1 MGFMRAV
8 QRIFL
13 VYTEEKGSS
22 ERASSLV
29 CLLGNDEHLS
39 LSHPS
44 LPLNLSELDLERR
57 LSSSGSCQSVT
68 QTHARSLFP

>member
-13 VYTEEKGSS
+13 VYTEEKGGS

-44 LPLNLSELDLERR
+44 LPLNLSELDLER
-57 LSSSGSCQSVT
+57 
-68 QTHARSLFP
+68 